1 MSIRNYLEKYKR
13 QGRIDFIKV
22 PLDWGKSYNEFII
35 FSLEHKK
42 FSRVFFDNKYREET
56 FTPDIKQW
64 KGELEELA
72 KGLNDFGI
80 YSTRQEYAE
89 KKAEVDFIEKYTN
102 N

>member
-42 FSRVFFDNKYREET
+42 FSRT
-56 FTPDIKQW
+56 
-64 KGELEELA
+64 
-72 KGLNDFGI
+72 
-80 YSTRQEYAE
+80 
-89 KKAEVDFIEKYTN
+89 
-102 N
+102 